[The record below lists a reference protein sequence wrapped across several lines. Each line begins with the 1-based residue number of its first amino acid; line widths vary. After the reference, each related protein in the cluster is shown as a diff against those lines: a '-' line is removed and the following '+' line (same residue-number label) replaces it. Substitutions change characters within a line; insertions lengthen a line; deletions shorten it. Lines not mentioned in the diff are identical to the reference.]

1 MSTHHIEYKKVH
13 AITQHDALQR
23 VLERLQ
29 EMHVHHITVTDVRE
43 YGEDNR
49 FYAFRSSTRFAR
61 LEIFAEEDQAETI
74 AQAIIDSAH
83 TGLPS
88 DGLVAIL
95 PAEKVYRIRTES
107 EARSKDFRSPG
118 DLDNLDSNNI

>member
-1 MSTHHIEYKKVH
+1 MPAHPIDYKKVH
-13 AITQHDALQR
+13 AIIQHDALER
-23 VLERLQ
+23 VLKHLR

-49 FYAFRSSTRFAR
+49 FYAFRSSVRFAR
-61 LEIFAEEDQAETI
+61 LEVFAGADQAETI
-74 AQAIIDSAH
+74 AEAIVEAAH

-95 PAEKVYRIRTES
+95 PAEQVYRIRTES
-107 EARSKDFRSPG
+107 EARPKDFRSPG
-118 DLDNLDSNNI
+118 DVDHPDPDSN